1 MAAFDAPRRG
11 LALHWKIVI
20 GLVLG
25 VAVGVA
31 LDRLWSAATW
41 RSLGVGDPAAFLARR
56 TGDIFAAGKDSPAN
70 AEAGL
75 AGHLVRWL
83 INLNTLVG
91 QLFFRALRFVA
102 VPIVLCSLIVGV
114 ASLGDLRRLG
124 RIGAKTLTLFMIT
137 TMIAIVIGLGLA
149 NAFKPGEHVP
159 ADKREALMATRQKD
173 VESSAQKTEQIPTL
187 WQQSLDLVPGN
198 PFEALGTAMM
208 APGTI
213 PRQGSLLQVIVL
225 SIAIGAGLTMIPQS
239 KAAPVIA
246 FFDALTD
253 VIVRLVHLI
262 MLMAPYAVFALVV
275 PAIAT
280 MGLDVLKALGV
291 YAAVLT
297 CGLAIALFAE
307 YPLFLWFLAGMSPRT
322 FFRGM
327 APAML
332 TAFSS
337 SSSNAT
343 LPITMECTRERLGVS
358 ERITSFVCPLGA
370 TINMAGTA
378 MYQGVAA
385 AFIAQMYGLDLT
397 LGQQAMIVL
406 TATLAAVGTPG
417 IPGAG
422 VVMLVVVLE
431 SVHIRPE
438 GIAVILGVDRLLDMC
453 RTVVNISGDSATAV
467 IVARSEGELSPV
479 AVGGGGGTLSS

>member
-1 MAAFDAPRRG
+1 
-11 LALHWKIVI
+11 
-20 GLVLG
+20 
-25 VAVGVA
+25 
-31 LDRLWSAATW
+31 
-41 RSLGVGDPAAFLARR
+41 
-56 TGDIFAAGKDSPAN
+56 
-70 AEAGL
+70 
-75 AGHLVRWL
+75 
-83 INLNTLVG
+83 
-91 QLFFRALRFVA
+91 
-102 VPIVLCSLIVGV
+102 
-114 ASLGDLRRLG
+114 
-124 RIGAKTLTLFMIT
+124 
-137 TMIAIVIGLGLA
+137 
-149 NAFKPGEHVP
+149 
-159 ADKREALMATRQKD
+159 
-173 VESSAQKTEQIPTL
+173 
-187 WQQSLDLVPGN
+187 
-198 PFEALGTAMM
+198 MM

-225 SIAIGAGLTMIPQS
+225 SIAIGAGLTMIPPS

-385 AFIAQMYGLDLT
+385 AFIAQMYGLHLS
-397 LGQQAMIVL
+397 LGEQAMIVL

-467 IVARSEGELSPV
+467 IVARSEGELTP
-479 AVGGGGGTLSS
+479 AA